1 MEATPH
7 NSPSRGPPYGYEYYY
22 CYYYSH
28 IRVSFPLEF
37 GAISRIID
45 AMLASFSLLTR
56 YTLMQMD
63 RGYHSL
69 WNRDV
74 GTKPRSR
81 GMRSSSAQISL
92 NGCITR
98 SSHISLCIR
107 TGNRYHN
114 RERKVCVHNLVGFLL
129 TVLCYF
135 SSCRSG
141 FVSGY
146 HAVLM
151 SKAESPCRR
160 SCSTTRDLHPSNMR
174 LFSYH
179 RGIPRLSRKSA
190 SLAGFGCLLLA
201 DC

>member
-1 MEATPH
+1 MH
-7 NSPSRGPPYGYEYYY
+7 RG
-22 CYYYSH
+22 H
-28 IRVSFPLEF
+28 
-37 GAISRIID
+37 
-45 AMLASFSLLTR
+45 
-56 YTLMQMD
+56 
-63 RGYHSL
+63 HSL

-81 GMRSSSAQISL
+81 GMRRSSAQISL
-92 NGCITR
+92 IGCSTR
-98 SSHISLCIR
+98 PSHISLCIR

-114 RERKVCVHNLVGFLL
+114 RERKVCVHNLVGLLL

-141 FVSGY
+141 FVSGFRQF
-146 HAVLM
+146 
-151 SKAESPCRR
+151 SCRKPESLCRR

-190 SLAGFGCLLLA
+190 SLAGFGCHLLA